1 MIWAVNR
8 ATVLLVEDNLDVR
21 GVIAA
26 LLGELGYG
34 VVSANSAERA
44 LDVLNVVAPDLIL
57 TDVHM
62 GAISG
67 IELCARVK
75 NDPRYEFTP
84 VVILTAVSD
93 LESRVAGLAAGA
105 DDFFS
110 KPVGFAELRARVA
123 TLLRVK
129 FLVDQ
134 LERTEAVTTSLAL
147 TIEARDTYSSG
158 HSDRLAHYAVAVGQ
172 ALGVDARTVQALR
185 LGGYLHDLGKITV
198 PDSILLK
205 PGLLDAQERT
215 QMQAHPIAGSN
226 LIQGLRG
233 LDLVRPIV
241 RHHHERLDGSG
252 YPDGLKGEAIPLGAR
267 IISCVDVYD
276 ALLCPRPYRPALPQS
291 EAVSVLLQETD
302 SGYWDPTIVGVF
314 VNVLSD
320 LSRPERPSSDAVPTR
335 DRTP

>member
-1 MIWAVNR
+1 MISAVNR

-84 VVILTAVSD
+84 VVILTAESD

-129 FLVDQ
+129 FLIDQ

-172 ALGVDARTVQALR
+172 ALGVDVRTIQALR

-233 LDLVRPIV
+233 LDLVRPII

-320 LSRPERPSSDAVPTR
+320 LSRLERPSSDAVPTR
-335 DRTP
+335 GRTP

>member
-1 MIWAVNR
+1 MISTVDR
-8 ATVLLVEDNLDVR
+8 ATILLVEDNLDVR
-21 GVIAA
+21 RVLAA

-34 VVSANSAERA
+34 VVAANSAERA
-44 LDVLNVVAPDLIL
+44 LDVLNVVVPDLIL

-84 VVILTAVSD
+84 VVILTAVSE
-93 LESRVAGLAAGA
+93 LEFRVAGLAAGA

-110 KPVGFAELRARVA
+110 KPVEFAELRARVA

-172 ALGVDARTVQALR
+172 ALDVDARTIRALR

-215 QMQAHPIAGSN
+215 LMQAHPIAGSN
-226 LIQGLRG
+226 LVQGLRG
-233 LDLVRPIV
+233 LDLVRPII

-267 IISCVDVYD
+267 IISCIDVYD
-276 ALLCPRPYRPALPQS
+276 ALLCRRPYRPALPHS
-291 EAVSVLLQETD
+291 EALSVLLQETD
-302 SGYWDPTIVGVF
+302 LGYWDPTIVGIF

-320 LSRPERPSSDAVPTR
+320 LSRLGRPSSDAVPTR
-335 DRTP
+335 GRTP